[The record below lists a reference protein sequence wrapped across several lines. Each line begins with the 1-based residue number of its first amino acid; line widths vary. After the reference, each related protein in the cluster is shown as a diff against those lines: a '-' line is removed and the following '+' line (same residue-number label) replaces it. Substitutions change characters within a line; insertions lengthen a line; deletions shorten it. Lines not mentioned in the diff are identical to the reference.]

1 MRFFRYIKLIAFLAL
16 LLAASSMV
24 QAQNEDL
31 KRAVAAYNSGD
42 YAKAV
47 SLWEPHARQ
56 GNREAQYSM
65 GVAFY
70 EGKGASRDLDQAI
83 AWFRKAADSGHP
95 TAMFNLGVAYWE
107 GRGVKQNFS
116 QAVDWLIT
124 S

>member
-1 MRFFRYIKLIAFLAL
+1 MKSSRYIRLITFLAL
-16 LLAASSMV
+16 LLAVSGIV

-31 KRAVAAYNSGD
+31 ERAVTAYNSGD
-42 YAKAV
+42 YSKAV

-56 GNREAQYSM
+56 GNREAQYAM

-95 TAMFNLGVAYWE
+95 TAMFNLGVAYWV
-107 GRGVKQNFS
+107 GRGV
-116 QAVDWLIT
+116 
-124 S
+124 